1 MNFKRNKLLSI
12 TLNIVIITIFLLA
25 FVINTQLLLEL
36 KYYYLFITIPML
48 FLCLT
53 MIISS
58 VIKLLLVISSLI
70 FGRHDNDEVNEYI
83 EKIINK
89 IPETPVL
96 SWQRNGKNY
105 SYTLNRNV
113 IHVHGTTDNS
123 LILGVNDETQI
134 DNKELLNTPQFKE
147 MMVKAES
154 VELMGHLW
162 QREAEKQISKSSFV
176 CILGMSIGQT
186 DAKWWKKLV
195 QWLKANGS
203 RRILLY
209 WFEKNPPESYNTIEQ
224 IQCIDKAKEKLLSFT
239 ELKPI
244 EKAELKK
251 RISVII
257 NTPKFLKLPK
267 DFSENEDSL
276 DTAG

>member
-89 IPETPVL
+89 INDLTKYVL
-96 SWQRNGKNY
+96 IGIFT
-105 SYTLNRNV
+105 TLLTSV
-113 IHVHGTTDNS
+113 MVLDI
-123 LILGVNDETQI
+123 ILCVLNE
-134 DNKELLNTPQFKE
+134 KYLL
-147 MMVKAES
+147 VA
-154 VELMGHLW
+154 L
-162 QREAEKQISKSSFV
+162 
-176 CILGMSIGQT
+176 SIVV
-186 DAKWWKKLV
+186 W
-195 QWLKANGS
+195 
-203 RRILLY
+203 ILLY
-209 WFEKNPPESYNTIEQ
+209 YILFRQ
-224 IQCIDKAKEKLLSFT
+224 IVKLIRKEIRL
-239 ELKPI
+239 
-244 EKAELKK
+244 
-251 RISVII
+251 
-257 NTPKFLKLPK
+257 
-267 DFSENEDSL
+267 
-276 DTAG
+276 